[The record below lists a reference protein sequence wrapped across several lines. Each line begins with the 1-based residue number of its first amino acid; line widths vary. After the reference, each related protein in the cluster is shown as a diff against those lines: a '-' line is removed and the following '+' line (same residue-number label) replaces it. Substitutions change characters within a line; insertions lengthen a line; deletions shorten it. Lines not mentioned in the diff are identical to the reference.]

1 MDGVDGGRAATTDS
15 GGASAGKAATL
26 PQLKQRWGSIMNYK
40 KTILSAAIIA
50 AFGFTA
56 QLHAQETAPATQQE
70 EEKTDEDPATLET
83 VVVVGLRGSVEAS
96 LDAKRDADSH
106 VEVVTAEDIGKL
118 PAKNVADTLQRLPGV
133 NISSSSATEG
143 GFDES
148 DRVSLRGTS
157 PSLTQTLV
165 NGHGVGTGDW
175 FVLSQVQTVG
185 RSVSYSLLP
194 AEIVS
199 QVIVNKTS
207 QAKIVEGG
215 SAGSVDIITRRPL
228 QFAEELT
235 LEASIGGVYSDLPS
249 KTDGQFNALFNWRN
263 AEGTVGFLV
272 QPFYEKRSLRRDG
285 QEVVGGYSTIGA
297 TDPAAVANPS
307 LAGVL
312 YPNLLGSVLFE
323 QERQRSGAVIDFQ
336 IKPTDNLTL
345 GVNAFY
351 SELEADNYNRN
362 YMMWASRFV
371 PYLSP
376 QAGYQV
382 VNGVLVNATYAPV
395 TNPATMCGGAACIN
409 TPFGVYDMI
418 SRPGAAS
425 ESQYVTADMDWRIS
439 DSFRLKAQIG
449 TTEGHGRSP
458 TQDVMELG
466 INAGAG
472 AGWGIN
478 GIGDPIDSFIG
489 GNNSAPVGIRPQ
501 DGWIFGAQDIDAL
514 DEEDWGQ
521 IDGEFRFAN
530 KTPLD
535 SVDFGIRYAEHTRE
549 NLFEVAQGPNWA
561 TDWTNPA
568 LYPTTYN
575 SFPGNF
581 GNGIGGNFPTDLW
594 YWTPAQLAQI
604 NAQFANR
611 DPVARFYWQD
621 LYSVNEEVNAAY
633 FQANFSGER
642 WSANAGVR
650 YVRTEQDILSNV
662 GVNPNLPIA
671 DQPPGTI
678 NGSAFGPYLPTR
690 TIKSYSNFLPSANF
704 KFDVN
709 DDVVLRLAASQTL
722 TRPDFSA
729 LAGSVSLDDLTH
741 TGSGGNPLLDPVV
754 STNLDASLEWYFA
767 PRALLAA
774 SVFSM
779 EMSDYVTFGTVTR
792 AYLDQAASAAAGV
805 DVFANY
811 QVSLP
816 VNTNAKVNGVEL
828 TWEQPIG
835 EHFGLS
841 ANYTYADSSS
851 DGAKPVY
858 GTSENTYNISGYFEN
873 DNFNARISYTYR
885 SEFYAGV
892 SRTDDFFQDEVGN
905 LAASIGWTATDR
917 FSVTLDALNLNNP
930 DLKYYSVKNNQSLPY
945 AVYSNGRQYYLSF
958 RFKL

>member
-1 MDGVDGGRAATTDS
+1 
-15 GGASAGKAATL
+15 
-26 PQLKQRWGSIMNYK
+26 MNYK
-40 KTILSAAIIA
+40 KSILSAAIVA
-50 AFGFTA
+50 AIGFTA
-56 QLHAQETAPATQQE
+56 HVHAQEAAAKAPEEQA
-70 EEKTDEDPATLET
+70 EEKVTELDAVIVTG
-83 VVVVGLRGSVEAS
+83 VRGAVEAS

-165 NGHGVGTGDW
+165 NGHAVGTGDW

-194 AEIVS
+194 SEIVS
-199 QVIVNKTS
+199 QVVVNKSS
-207 QAKIVEGG
+207 QAKLVEGG
-215 SAGSVDIITRRPL
+215 SAGSVNIITRRPL
-228 QFAEELT
+228 EFAEELT
-235 LEASIGGVYSDLPS
+235 LEATVGGVYADLPGN
-249 KTDGQFNALFNWRN
+249 TDPQFNALFNWRN
-263 AEGTVGFLV
+263 ADGTVGILV

-285 QEVVGGYSTIGA
+285 QEVVGGYGTIAA
-297 TDPAAVANPS
+297 TDAAAIANPS

-312 YPNLLGSVLFE
+312 YPNLIGSVLFE
-323 QERQRSGAVIDFQ
+323 QERERTGAVIDFQ

-345 GVNAFY
+345 GLSAFQ

-371 PYLSP
+371 HTQSP
-376 QAGYQV
+376 NAGFV
-382 VNGVLVNATYAPV
+382 VRDGVLVQADYAPV
-395 TNPATMCGGAACIN
+395 PGST
-409 TPFGVYDMI
+409 TPYGVYDMI

-425 ESQYVTADMDWRIS
+425 ESEYLTGDMDWRIS
-439 DSFRLKAQIG
+439 DAFRVKAQIG
-449 TTEGHGRSP
+449 TTEGHGKSP

-472 AGWGIN
+472 AGWRMN
-478 GIGDPIDSFIG
+478 GVGNPIDAYIG
-489 GNNSAPVGIRPQ
+489 GDNATPSGIRPQ
-501 DGWIFGAQDIDAL
+501 DGWIFGAQGIDAL

-521 IDGEFRFAN
+521 VDAEFRFEN

-535 SVDFGIRYAEHTRE
+535 SIDFGVRYAEHTRE

-561 TDWTNPA
+561 TDWTNA
-568 LYPTTYN
+568 ANYPTSYN
-575 SFPGNF
+575 RFPGDF
-581 GNGIGGNFPTDLW
+581 GNGLDGNFPTNLW
-594 YWTPAQLAQI
+594 YWTPEQLAQI
-604 NAQFANR
+604 NAEFANR
-611 DPVARFYWQD
+611 DPVGRFYWQD
-621 LYSVNEEVNAAY
+621 LYSVNEEVSAAY
-633 FQANFSGER
+633 LQANFSGDR

-650 YVRTEQDILSNV
+650 YVETDQDILSNV

-690 TIKSYSNFLPSANF
+690 TIKEYENFLPSANL
-704 KFDVN
+704 KFDVT
-709 DDVVLRLAASQTL
+709 DDVVLRFAASQTL
-722 TRPDFSA
+722 TRPDYSA

-741 TGSGGNPLLDPVV
+741 TGSGGNPQLDPIL
-754 STNLDASLEWYFA
+754 STNFDVSLEWYFA

-779 EMSDYVTFGTVTR
+779 DMDNYVTFGTVTR

-816 VNTNAKVNGVEL
+816 INTNASVNGIEL
-828 TWEQPIG
+828 TWEQPLG
-835 EHFGLS
+835 ENFGLS
-841 ANYTYADSSS
+841 TNYTYADSRS
-851 DGAKPVY
+851 DGAKPVF

-873 DNFNARISYTYR
+873 ERFNARLSYTYR

-905 LAASIGWTATDR
+905 LAASVGFRATDKIS
-917 FSVTLDALNLNNP
+917 FSLDALNLNNP
-930 DLKYYSVKNNQSLPY
+930 ELKYYSVKNGQALPY
-945 AVYSNGRQYYLSF
+945 AVYNNGRQYYLNV
-958 RFKL
+958 RFEL

>member
-1 MDGVDGGRAATTDS
+1 
-15 GGASAGKAATL
+15 
-26 PQLKQRWGSIMNYK
+26 MNYRK
-40 KTILSAAIIA
+40 SMLSAAIVA
-50 AFGFTA
+50 ALGFGA
-56 QLHAQETAPATQQE
+56 QVQAQATAPASRE
-70 EEKTDEDPATLET
+70 EAADETDDATELDT
-83 VVVVGLRGSVEAS
+83 VVVTGVRGSLEAS
-96 LDAKRDADSH
+96 LDAKRNADSH

-133 NISSSSATEG
+133 AISSSSATEG

-157 PSLTQTLV
+157 PSLTQTLI
-165 NGHGVGTGDW
+165 NGHSVGTGDW

-185 RSVSYSLLP
+185 RSVSYTLLP

-199 QVIVNKTS
+199 QVVVHKTS
-207 QAKIVEGG
+207 EASLVEGG
-215 SAGSVDIITRRPL
+215 SAGSVNIITRRPL
-228 QFAEELT
+228 QFADELT
-235 LEASIGGVYSDLPS
+235 LEATVGGVYADLPGA
-249 KTDGQFNALFNWRN
+249 TDPQFNALFNWRN
-263 AEGTVGFLV
+263 AEGTVGILV
-272 QPFYEKRSLRRDG
+272 QPFFERRSLRRDG

-312 YPNLLGSVLFE
+312 YPNLIGSVLFE
-323 QERQRSGAVIDFQ
+323 QERERTGVVVDFQ

-345 GVNAFY
+345 GLSAFH

-376 QAGYQV
+376 QAGFV
-382 VNGVLVNATYAPV
+382 VRDGVLVNANYGAV
-395 TNPATMCGGAACIN
+395 TNPATMCGGASCMN

-418 SRPGAAS
+418 SRPGAGS
-425 ESQYVTADMDWRIS
+425 ESEYITADLDWRVSDAFRVTA
-439 DSFRLKAQIG
+439 QVG

-478 GIGDPIDSFIG
+478 GIGEPIDSFIG
-489 GNNSAPVGIRPQ
+489 GNNSSPTGIRPQ
-501 DGWIFGAQDIDAL
+501 DGWIFGAQGIDAL
-514 DEEDWGQ
+514 DEEDWAQ
-521 IDGEFRFAN
+521 ADGEFRFEN
-530 KTPLD
+530 KSPLD
-535 SVDFGIRYAEHTRE
+535 SIEFGVRWAEHTRE

-568 LYPTTYN
+568 LYPTAYQG
-575 SFPGNF
+575 FPGDF
-581 GNGIGGNFPTDLW
+581 GNGLGGNFPTNLW
-594 YWTPAQLAQI
+594 YWTPEQLAEI
-604 NAQFANR
+604 NARFANR
-611 DPVARFYWQD
+611 DPVGRFYWQD
-621 LYSVNEEVNAAY
+621 LYSVNEDVFAAY
-633 FQANFSGER
+633 FQMNFSGER
-642 WSANAGVR
+642 WSANAGFR
-650 YVRTEQDILSNV
+650 YVRTDQDILSNV
-662 GVNPNLPIA
+662 GVNPALPIA

-690 TIKSYSNFLPSANF
+690 TIKDYSNFLPSANVR
-704 KFDVN
+704 FDIT
-709 DDVVLRLAASQTL
+709 DDVVLRFAASQTL
-722 TRPDFSA
+722 TRPDYSA

-754 STNLDASLEWYFA
+754 STNFDASLEWYYA

-779 EMSDYVTFGTVTR
+779 QMSDYVTFGTETR
-792 AYLDQAASAAAGV
+792 PYLDQAASAAAGV

-811 QVSLP
+811 RVSLP
-816 VNTNAKVNGVEL
+816 VNTDASVDGIEL

-835 EHFGLS
+835 ENFGFS
-841 ANYTYADSSS
+841 ANYTFADSRS
-851 DGAKPVY
+851 DGAKPVF
-858 GTSENTYNISGYFEN
+858 GTSQDTYNVSAYFEN
-873 DNFNARISYTYR
+873 ERFNARLSYTYR

-892 SRTDDFFQDEVGN
+892 SRTDDFFQDAVGN
-905 LAASIGWTATDR
+905 LAASFGFKVNDR
-917 FSVTLDALNLNNP
+917 IAVSLDALNLNNP
-930 DLKYYSVKNNQSLPY
+930 DLQYYSVRGGQKLPY